1 MFDLSEGEVTITYPE
16 ELSPDSV
23 GDLQEYMAIFMKKA
37 RREAGLA

>member
-1 MFDLSEGEVTITYPE
+1 VFDLSEGEVTITYPE